1 MIDDRIDVVTRGTLG
16 LTVSC
21 ARCHDH
27 KYDPIPTKDYYSLYG
42 VFANASEPAAL
53 PLLGKPSLP
62 TQRDV
67 RYDRGLRERRDS
79 IVEYRKRRYEVLAAE
94 LRTPQQIAA
103 YLLGARD
110 ARDLGN
116 AELETFSRDRDLNLF
131 LLRRWRDYLAKTRVA
146 RDPVL
151 AKWHGLAD
159 VRPNPLVAA
168 SFTEKPPSTPKE
180 TAELYGALIARFD
193 HPAAL
198 AHPDEEALRQVLRAP
213 GGPMNVQ
220 FEQVDQILTEGDRNN
235 LTNLRMRVERL
246 LVEYAYRGAEPRA
259 MALADAPE
267 ILPAHVFV
275 RGNPN
280 NPGAEVPRKF
290 LGVLAGENGEPFQD
304 GSGRLDL
311 ARAIAS
317 KDNPLTARV
326 MVNRVWH
333 HHFGAGLVRT
343 TSDFGLRGET
353 PSHPELLD
361 MLALY
366 FIENG
371 WSVKKLHRL
380 ILLSNTYQQGSQDNV
395 EARQIDPENRLLWRM
410 SRRRLDFEA
419 LRDSM
424 LAVSGQLDR
433 SMGGLPV
440 SITHSLRHGGAP
452 STPSSIAPVF
462 PVFFKRSTLPV
473 LISTAPSAF

>member
-42 VFANASEPAAL
+42 VFSNASEPPAL

-131 LLRRWRDYLAKTRVA
+131 LLRRWRDYLAKTRET

-168 SFTEKPPSTPKE
+168 AFTEKPPSTPKE

-193 HPAAL
+193 SPTADS
-198 AHPDEEALRQVLRAP
+198 PRR
-213 GGPMNVQ
+213 
-220 FEQVDQILTEGDRNN
+220 
-235 LTNLRMRVERL
+235 
-246 LVEYAYRGAEPRA
+246 RGATASAARTGRSDECS
-259 MALADAPE
+259 
-267 ILPAHVFV
+267 V
-275 RGNPN
+275 R
-280 NPGAEVPRKF
+280 PGR
-290 LGVLAGENGEPFQD
+290 
-304 GSGRLDL
+304 
-311 ARAIAS
+311 
-317 KDNPLTARV
+317 
-326 MVNRVWH
+326 
-333 HHFGAGLVRT
+333 
-343 TSDFGLRGET
+343 SD
-353 PSHPELLD
+353 PH
-361 MLALY
+361 
-366 FIENG
+366 
-371 WSVKKLHRL
+371 
-380 ILLSNTYQQGSQDNV
+380 
-395 EARQIDPENRLLWRM
+395 
-410 SRRRLDFEA
+410 RRRSEQ
-419 LRDSM
+419 S
-424 LAVSGQLDR
+424 
-433 SMGGLPV
+433 
-440 SITHSLRHGGAP
+440 H
-452 STPSSIAPVF
+452 
-462 PVFFKRSTLPV
+462 
-473 LISTAPSAF
+473 